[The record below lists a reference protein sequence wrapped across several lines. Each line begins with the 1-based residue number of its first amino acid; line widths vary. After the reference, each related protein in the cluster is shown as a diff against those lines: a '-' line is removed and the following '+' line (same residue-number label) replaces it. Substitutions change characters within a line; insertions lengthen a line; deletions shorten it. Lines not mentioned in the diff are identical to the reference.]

1 MRFFFGDCHFQA
13 KGSRRLFLWDFPP
26 WQKLELHAAACL
38 WDESYN
44 WLVFSTVSVCC
55 LFCQQDYKKI
65 KKILY
70 WTDFLQ
76 THINFWCRPRWRD
89 GSRIVF
95 FNAAVWTVFFLGGGT
110 WSKQNRDLILRPPKH
125 AVKHSNIYSS
135 DNDPKIKE
143 QAQNRLTACQN
154 ICIFIQIYVR
164 FDTFWGFFV

>member
-1 MRFFFGDCHFQA
+1 M
-13 KGSRRLFLWDFPP
+13 
-26 WQKLELHAAACL
+26 
-38 WDESYN
+38 
-44 WLVFSTVSVCC
+44 SVCC

-95 FNAAVWTVFFLGGGT
+95 FNTAVWTVFCLGGGT

-164 FDTFWGFFV
+164 FDTFWGFLYKREQWNWINIVFGFLNQQLNDINEMLKALTTHWVIALK